1 MAVLLREV
9 RRSGRRSRQ
18 AGGRDGGLQKHL
30 IGPVPPPLCRWMAD
44 RLPAHDPL
52 LPLHGPLR
60 EDEIPSE
67 WRRQRRAAR
76 GQIPTALGAAP
87 GPTDPA
93 GSGRICP
100 LRTDHLGGVEADHGD
115 AHRAWFLPADPLDP
129 RSGTL
134 LAVGAVHPIWF
145 TEEAV
150 EAWAA
155 EPRTTRG
162 GQPWYS
168 PLAILTAL
176 TLRAVFRLAFRQTK
190 GLTGSVIGLLGL
202 ALRVPDH
209 TTLSRRSATL
219 EVPRPLRS
227 GGSEAGGEA
236 EPMHL
241 LVDSTGLKLCGAGE
255 WLVERHGTRTRRW
268 WRKLHLG
275 VDADTGRIVA
285 SARR

>member
-1 MAVLLREV
+1 MTVLLREV

-67 WRRQRRAAR
+67 RRRQRRAAR

-100 LRTDHLGGVEADHGD
+100 LRTDHLGEVEADHGD
-115 AHRAWFLPADPLDP
+115 AHRAWFLSADPLDP

-145 TEEAV
+145 TAEAIA
-150 EAWAA
+150 AWRAA
-155 EPRTTRG
+155 PRTTRG
-162 GQPWYS
+162 GLVLGPVGDPV
-168 PLAILTAL
+168 PLP
-176 TLRAVFRLAFRQTK
+176 RDAV
-190 GLTGSVIGLLGL
+190 
-202 ALRVPDH
+202 
-209 TTLSRRSATL
+209 TT
-219 EVPRPLRS
+219 
-227 GGSEAGGEA
+227 
-236 EPMHL
+236 
-241 LVDSTGLKLCGAGE
+241 
-255 WLVERHGTRTRRW
+255 
-268 WRKLHLG
+268 
-275 VDADTGRIVA
+275 
-285 SARR
+285 